1 MMKEFVKDYC
11 ELLAENGRFY
21 KKHWLGCLIVTVVS
35 GVATYA
41 YIRKDD
47 IMYEIETRLHKD

>member
-1 MMKEFVKDYC
+1 MKDYC
-11 ELLAENGRFY
+11 ELRAASGRFY
-21 KKHWLGCLIVTVVS
+21 KKHWLGCLIVSVVS

-47 IMYEIETRLHKD
+47 IMYEIKTRLHKD

>member
-1 MMKEFVKDYC
+1 MMKEFMKDYC
-11 ELLAENGRFY
+11 ELLAASGRFY
-21 KKHWLGCLIVTVVS
+21 KKHWLGCLIVSVVS

-47 IMYEIETRLHKD
+47 IMYEIKTRLHKD